1 MKDKKEE
8 ILKSDSKV
16 KKRKRSYSGIELPSP
31 EEETD
36 DFENYKIDKNIVERL
51 KLKQIESLF
60 DVQKKVYK
68 PIYEGK
74 NVIVASL
81 TGSGKTLA
89 FVLPTLMRYSDKKE
103 LNQTRPKILVLAPT
117 RELSIQTGREYSDLS
132 TKNLPFKT
140 VLIYGGVSM
149 DDQIDKLRAGC
160 DIIVGTPGRVIDM
173 IERGHLK
180 VDKINTIILDEAD
193 KMLDMGFEE
202 SITDIYSKI
211 TIVEK
216 DKKRDVQVCL
226 FSATIENWVRKVAR
240 KIMPKEDEIFIDL
253 VKDLGNKTPKTVTH
267 LAVNCIKSEKTTTIA
282 DLILCYGGR
291 NKSTL
296 VFVNTKRECS
306 DLMISDKIKEEVQI
320 IHGDINQ
327 AQREATLTAF
337 RNGKV
342 KCLVAT
348 DVASRGLDIPSVDL
362 VIQSEPP
369 KDIDSYIHRAGRT
382 ARAGRSGTCI
392 TLYTRYT
399 ECLLERIEQRA
410 KIKIKRIGA
419 PQKKDII
426 EASIRDT
433 YKSLMTIDDSM
444 IKLFSED
451 AKKLIEEFGTE
462 NAVARLLAFVSGH
475 TKHMKSRSLLCGAEG
490 WITYAIKWKNKF
502 QHVGYVW
509 GFFKRILKEEIKAK
523 IRGLRIFASSDGCV
537 FDFPEDDKEIF
548 EEILYNDKYYGT
560 NYILEIPD
568 DLPELQ
574 SLEDQRNR
582 DNNLNINNFTGGYRP
597 NANRE
602 RNLSENK
609 TNDKKIKLLD
619 HSKYSKR
626 KEKYDIFVG
635 NMPYGIDEIELKEWF
650 EKNGLKN
657 IEFDARMVIDKETG
671 NSRGFGFI
679 SVFKKENVA
688 DVLKLNGKEFKHRK
702 LIINESRKYYLIFL
716 SAGRASILLDSQ
728 VRLGRLSYIGL

>member
-1 MKDKKEE
+1 MSSTSAKKEFIKE
-8 ILKSDSKV
+8 DKDLPKSDIKPH
-16 KKRKRSYSGIELPSP
+16 KRKRSYSGIELPSSST
-31 EEETD
+31 EEID
-36 DFENYKIDKNIVERL
+36 DFQTYKISPEIAERL
-51 KLKQIESLF
+51 KLKQITSLF
-60 DVQKKVYK
+60 EVQKKVYK

-74 NVIVASL
+74 NAIVASL

-89 FVLPTLMRYSDKKE
+89 FVLPTLMRYIDRKE
-103 LNQTRPKILVLAPT
+103 MNQTNPKILVLAPT

-132 TKNLPFKT
+132 TKNLLFKT
-140 VLIYGGVSM
+140 VLVYGGVSM
-149 DDQIDKLRAGC
+149 DDQIDKLRNGC
-160 DIIVGTPGRVIDM
+160 DIIVGTPGRVVDM

-180 VDKINTIILDEAD
+180 VDKIQTLILDEAD

-202 SITDIYSKI
+202 SITDIYNKIITNNGNNKDSK
-211 TIVEK
+211 EK
-216 DKKRDVQVCL
+216 KNLQILL
-226 FSATIENWVRKVAR
+226 FSATIEDWVRQVAR
-240 KIMPKEDEIFIDL
+240 KIIPNKDEIFIDL

-267 LAVNCIKSEKTTTIA
+267 LAVQVIKSEKTTTIA
-282 DLILCYGGR
+282 DLILCYGGK

-296 VFVNTKRECS
+296 VFVNTKKECS
-306 DLMISDKIKEEVQI
+306 DLMISDKVKEEVQI

-327 AQREATLTAF
+327 TQREATLSAF
-337 RNGKV
+337 RSGKV

-433 YKSLMTIDDSM
+433 YKNILSIDDSM
-444 IKLFSED
+444 IKLFTED

-462 NAVARLLAFVSGH
+462 NAVARLLAYVSGH
-475 TKHMKSRSLLCGAEG
+475 TKNMKSRSLLCGAEG
-490 WITYAIKWKNKF
+490 WITYQVKWKNKF

-523 IRGLRIFASSDGCV
+523 IRGLRVIASSDGCV

-548 EEILYNDKYYGT
+548 ENILYNDKYYGV
-560 NYILEIPD
+560 NYMLDIPD

-574 SLEDQRNR
+574 TMEEQRNR
-582 DNNLNINNFTGGYRP
+582 DSNNINNNNNNINFSNGFRP
-597 NANRE
+597 NNASSQRISSANR
-602 RNLSENK
+602 K
-609 TNDKKIKLLD
+609 TPQLLD
-619 HSKYSKR
+619 HSKFAKR
-626 KEKYDIFVG
+626 KGKFDIFVG
-635 NMPYGIDEIELKEWF
+635 NLPFGTDEVKLKEWF
-650 EKNGLKN
+650 DKNGLKN
-657 IEFDARMVIDKETG
+657 MEYDVRIVLDKDTG
-671 NSRGFGFI
+671 KSRGFGFV
-679 SVFKKENVA
+679 SVFKKEEVP
-688 DVLKLNGKEFKHRK
+688 DVVKLNGKEFNYRK
-702 LIINESRKYYLIFL
+702 LIINESKK
-716 SAGRASILLDSQ
+716 
-728 VRLGRLSYIGL
+728 

>member
-1 MKDKKEE
+1 MKVKNEDL
-8 ILKSDSKV
+8 LKSDSKP
-16 KKRKRSYSGIELPSP
+16 KKRKRSYSGIDLVPP
-31 EEETD
+31 EEILD
-36 DFENYKIDKNIVERL
+36 DFEKFGINKNIVERL

-89 FVLPTLMRYSDKKE
+89 FVLPTLMKYIDKKE
-103 LNQTRPKILVLAPT
+103 LNQTQPKILVMAPT

-132 TKNLPFKT
+132 SKDLSFKT

-149 DDQIDKLRAGC
+149 DDQIEKLRAGC
-160 DIIVGTPGRVIDM
+160 DIIVGTPGRIIDM

-180 VDKINTIILDEAD
+180 VNKINTIILDEAD

-202 SITDIYSKI
+202 SITDIYNKI
-211 TIVEK
+211 TEIDK
-216 DKKRDVQVCL
+216 DKRRDIQVCL
-226 FSATIENWVRKVAR
+226 FSATIEGWVLKVAR
-240 KIMPKEDEIFIDL
+240 KIIPKENEIFVDL

-296 VFVNTKRECS
+296 VFVNTKKECS

-399 ECLLERIEQRA
+399 ECLLERIEQKA

-433 YKSLMTIDDSM
+433 YKNLMSIDESM
-444 IKLFSED
+444 IKLFTED

-462 NAVARLLAFVSGH
+462 NAIARLLAYVSGH
-475 TKHMKSRSLLCGAEG
+475 TKKMKSRSLLCGAEG
-490 WITYAIKWKNKF
+490 WVTYSIKWKNKF

-509 GFFKRILKEEIKAK
+509 GFFKRILKDEIKSK
-523 IRGLRIFASSDGCV
+523 IRGLRCFSSSDGCV
-537 FDFPEDDKEIF
+537 FDYPEDDKEIF

-560 NYILEIPD
+560 NYTLDIPE

-574 SLEDQRNR
+574 SLDEQRNR
-582 DNNLNINNFTGGYRP
+582 DNNNTINNFSGYRP
-597 NANRE
+597 NNPTRE

-609 TNDKKIKLLD
+609 SNDRRPKILD
-619 HSKYSKR
+619 HSKYTRR
-626 KEKYDIFVG
+626 KDRIDLFIG
-635 NMPYGIDEIELKEWF
+635 NMPYGIDEIQLKDWF
-650 EKNGLKN
+650 EKNGLKK
-657 IEFDARMVIDKETG
+657 IEFDARIALDKETG
-671 NSRGFGFI
+671 QGRGFGFI
-679 SVFKKENVA
+679 SVFNKEDVSL
-688 DVLKLNGKEFKHRK
+688 VLKLNGKEFNHRK
-702 LIINESRKYYLIFL
+702 LVINESRK
-716 SAGRASILLDSQ
+716 
-728 VRLGRLSYIGL
+728 

>member
-1 MKDKKEE
+1 MSSIKEVQN
-8 ILKSDSKV
+8 SDSKPH
-16 KKRKRSYSGIELPSP
+16 KRKRSYSGIECPTP
-31 EEETD
+31 PNEPD
-36 DFENYKIDKNIVERL
+36 DFETYKIHPKIVERL

-60 DVQKKVYK
+60 EVQKKVYN
-68 PIYEGK
+68 PIYSGK
-74 NVIVASL
+74 NVIVSSL

-89 FVLPTLMRYSDKKE
+89 FVLPTLMRYIDKKE
-103 LNQTRPKILVLAPT
+103 LDQSRPKILVLAPT

-132 TKNLPFKT
+132 TKDLYFKT

-149 DDQIDKLRAGC
+149 EDQIDKLKSGC

-180 VDKINTIILDEAD
+180 VDLIQTLILDEAD

-202 SITDIYSKI
+202 SITDIYKKIVDGKEKSK
-211 TIVEK
+211 K
-216 DKKRDVQVCL
+216 DIQVLL
-226 FSATIENWVRKVAR
+226 FSATIESWVRKVAR
-240 KIMPKEDEIFIDL
+240 KIIPKEDEIFIDL

-267 LAVNCIKSEKTTTIA
+267 LAVQVIKSEKTTTIA
-282 DLILCYGGR
+282 DLILCYGGK

-296 VFVNTKRECS
+296 VFVNTKKECS
-306 DLMISDKIKEEVQI
+306 DLMISDKVKEEVQI

-369 KDIDSYIHRAGRT
+369 RDIDSYIHRAGRT

-399 ECLLERIEQRA
+399 ECLLEQIEQKA

-433 YKSLMTIDDSM
+433 YKNLMSIDDSM
-444 IKLFSED
+444 IKLFSEN

-462 NAVARLLAFVSGH
+462 NAVARLLAYVSGH
-475 TKHMKSRSLLCGAEG
+475 TKNMKSRSLLCGAEG
-490 WITYAIKWKNKF
+490 WITYQIKWKNKF

-509 GFFKRILKEEIKAK
+509 GFFKKILKEEIKAK
-523 IRGLRIFASSDGCV
+523 IRGLRVIASSDGCV

-548 EEILYNDKYYGT
+548 ENILYNDKYYGT

-574 SLEDQRNR
+574 SMEDQRNR
-582 DNNLNINNFTGGYRP
+582 DSNNINSTNNNHFSSGFRP
-597 NANRE
+597 NNATRMA
-602 RNLSENK
+602 RNNSY
-609 TNDKKIKLLD
+609 DKKPQMLD
-619 HSKYSKR
+619 HSKFMKR
-626 KEKYDIFVG
+626 KGRYDIFVG
-635 NMPYGIDEIELKEWF
+635 NLPYNADEVKLKEWF
-650 EKNGLKN
+650 EKNGMKN
-657 IEFDARMVIDKETG
+657 KEFDVRIALDKDTG
-671 NSRGFGFI
+671 KPRGFGFV
-679 SVFKKENVA
+679 SVFNKDDIG
-688 DVLKLNGKEFKHRK
+688 DVIKLNGKEFNFRK
-702 LIINESRKYYLIFL
+702 LIINEAKK
-716 SAGRASILLDSQ
+716 
-728 VRLGRLSYIGL
+728 

>member
-1 MKDKKEE
+1 MSSIKEVQN
-8 ILKSDSKV
+8 SDSKPH
-16 KKRKRSYSGIELPSP
+16 KRKRSYSGIECPTP
-31 EEETD
+31 PNEPD
-36 DFENYKIDKNIVERL
+36 DFETYKIHPKIVERL

-60 DVQKKVYK
+60 EVQKKVYN
-68 PIYEGK
+68 PIYSGK
-74 NVIVASL
+74 NVIVSSL

-89 FVLPTLMRYSDKKE
+89 FVLPTLMRYIDKKE
-103 LNQTRPKILVLAPT
+103 LNQSRPKILVLAPT

-132 TKNLPFKT
+132 TKDLYFKT

-149 DDQIDKLRAGC
+149 EDQIDKLKSGC

-180 VDKINTIILDEAD
+180 VDLIQTLILDEAD

-202 SITDIYSKI
+202 SITDIYKKIVDNEKEKNGKEKSK
-211 TIVEK
+211 K
-216 DKKRDVQVCL
+216 DIQVLL
-226 FSATIENWVRKVAR
+226 FSATIESWVRKVAR
-240 KIMPKEDEIFIDL
+240 KIIPKEDEIFIDL

-267 LAVNCIKSEKTTTIA
+267 LAVQVIKSEKTTTIA
-282 DLILCYGGR
+282 DLILCYGGK

-296 VFVNTKRECS
+296 VFVNTKKECS
-306 DLMISDKIKEEVQI
+306 DLMISDKVKEEVQI

-369 KDIDSYIHRAGRT
+369 RDIDSYIHRAGRT

-399 ECLLERIEQRA
+399 ECLLEQIEQKA

-433 YKSLMTIDDSM
+433 YKNLMSIDDSM
-444 IKLFSED
+444 IKLFSEN

-462 NAVARLLAFVSGH
+462 NAVARLLAYVSGH
-475 TKHMKSRSLLCGAEG
+475 TKNMKSRSLLCGAEG
-490 WITYAIKWKNKF
+490 WITYQIKWKNKF

-509 GFFKRILKEEIKAK
+509 GFFKKILKEEIKAK
-523 IRGLRIFASSDGCV
+523 IRGLRVIASSDGCV

-548 EEILYNDKYYGT
+548 ENILYNDKYYGT
-560 NYILEIPD
+560 NYVLEIPD

-574 SLEDQRNR
+574 SMEDQRNR
-582 DNNLNINNFTGGYRP
+582 DSNNLNSTNNNHYSSGFRP
-597 NANRE
+597 NNATRMA
-602 RNLSENK
+602 RNNSY
-609 TNDKKIKLLD
+609 DKKPQMLD
-619 HSKYSKR
+619 HSKFMKR
-626 KEKYDIFVG
+626 KGRYDIFVG
-635 NMPYGIDEIELKEWF
+635 NLPYNADEVKLKEWF
-650 EKNGLKN
+650 EKNGMKN
-657 IEFDARMVIDKETG
+657 TEFDVRIALDKDTG
-671 NSRGFGFI
+671 KPRGFGFV
-679 SVFKKENVA
+679 SVFNKDDIG
-688 DVLKLNGKEFKHRK
+688 DVIKLNGKEFNFRK
-702 LIINESRKYYLIFL
+702 LIINEAKK
-716 SAGRASILLDSQ
+716 
-728 VRLGRLSYIGL
+728 

>member
-1 MKDKKEE
+1 MSSIKDVQ
-8 ILKSDSKV
+8 KSDSKPH
-16 KKRKRSYSGIELPSP
+16 KRKRSYSCIECPTP
-31 EEETD
+31 PNEPD
-36 DFENYKIDKNIVERL
+36 DFETFKINPNIVERL

-60 DVQKKVYK
+60 EVQKKVYN
-68 PIYEGK
+68 PIYQGK
-74 NVIVASL
+74 NVIVSSL

-89 FVLPTLMRYSDKKE
+89 FVLPTLMRYIDKKQ
-103 LNQTRPKILVLAPT
+103 LNQTHPKILVLAPT

-132 TKNLPFKT
+132 TKNVYFKT

-149 DDQIDKLRAGC
+149 EDQIDKLNTGC

-180 VDKINTIILDEAD
+180 VDLIQTLILDEAD

-202 SITDIYSKI
+202 SITDIYNKI
-211 TIVEK
+211 INNLKEKEK
-216 DKKRDVQVCL
+216 DIQVLL
-226 FSATIENWVRKVAR
+226 FSATIESWVRKVAR
-240 KIMPKEDEIFIDL
+240 KIIPKEDEIFIDL

-267 LAVNCIKSEKTTTIA
+267 LAVQVIKSEKTTTIA
-282 DLILCYGGR
+282 DLILCYGGK

-296 VFVNTKRECS
+296 VFVNTKKECS
-306 DLMISDKIKEEVQI
+306 DLMISDKVKEEVQI

-399 ECLLERIEQRA
+399 ECLLERIEQKA

-433 YKSLMTIDDSM
+433 YKNLMSIDDSM
-444 IKLFSED
+444 IKLFTEN

-462 NAVARLLAFVSGH
+462 NAVARLLAYVSGH
-475 TKHMKSRSLLCGAEG
+475 TKKMKSRSLLCGAEG
-490 WITYAIKWKNKF
+490 WITYQIKWKNKF

-523 IRGLRIFASSDGCV
+523 IRGLRVISSLDGCV

-548 EEILYNDKYYGT
+548 ENILYNDKYYGT
-560 NYILEIPD
+560 NYFLEIPD

-574 SLEDQRNR
+574 SIEEQRNR
-582 DNNLNINNFTGGYRP
+582 DSNNVNNINNNINNSARSISY
-597 NANRE
+597 
-602 RNLSENK
+602 
-609 TNDKKIKLLD
+609 DKKQNTLD
-619 HSKYSKR
+619 HSKFMKR
-626 KEKYDIFVG
+626 KGRFDIFVG
-635 NMPYGIDEIELKEWF
+635 NLPYNADEVKLKEWF

-657 IEFDARMVIDKETG
+657 MEFDVRITLDKDTG
-671 NSRGFGFI
+671 KGRGFGFV
-679 SVFKKENVA
+679 SVFKKEDIN
-688 DVLKLNGKEFKHRK
+688 DVIKLNGKEFNYRK
-702 LIINESRKYYLIFL
+702 LVINESKK
-716 SAGRASILLDSQ
+716 
-728 VRLGRLSYIGL
+728 

>member
-1 MKDKKEE
+1 MKEKKEE
-8 ILKSDSKV
+8 ILKDKKEELLKSDAKT
-16 KKRKRSYSGIELPSP
+16 KKRKRSYSGIELPMP
-31 EEETD
+31 DEEID
-36 DFENYKIDKNIVERL
+36 DFKKYKINEYIAERL

-60 DVQKKVYK
+60 EVQKKVYQ

-89 FVLPTLMRYSDKKE
+89 FVLPTLMRYIDKKE
-103 LNQTRPKILVLAPT
+103 LNQTRPKILVMAPT

-132 TKNLPFKT
+132 SKNLSFKT

-149 DDQIDKLRAGC
+149 DDQIEKLKMGC
-160 DIIVGTPGRVIDM
+160 DIIVGTPGRILDM

-202 SITDIYSKI
+202 SITDIYKKI
-211 TIVEK
+211 IETDK
-216 DKKRDVQVCL
+216 DKDKEKKRDIQVCL
-226 FSATIENWVRKVAR
+226 FSATIEDWVRKVAK
-240 KIMPKEDEIFIDL
+240 KIMPNKDEIFIDL

-327 AQREATLTAF
+327 TQREATLTAF

-392 TLYTRYT
+392 TLYTRYS
-399 ECLLERIEQRA
+399 ECLLERIEQKA

-433 YKSLMTIDDSM
+433 YKSLMSIDDSM
-444 IKLFSED
+444 IKLFMDD
-451 AKKLIEEFGTE
+451 AKKLIEEFGNE
-462 NAVARLLAFVSGH
+462 NAIARLLAFVSGH

-509 GFFKRILKEEIKAK
+509 GFFKRMLKDEIKAK
-523 IRGLRIFASSDGCV
+523 IRGLRCFSTLDGCV

-560 NYILEIPD
+560 NYTLEIPD
-568 DLPELQ
+568 DLPDLQ
-574 SLEDQRNR
+574 SLDEQRNR
-582 DNNLNINNFTGGYRP
+582 DNRDNRDNNNINSFSGGYRP
-597 NANRE
+597 NNRTREE
-602 RNLSENK
+602 RKLVENK
-609 TNDKKIKLLD
+609 NGDKKIKLLD
-619 HSKYSKR
+619 HSKYNRR
-626 KEKYDIFVG
+626 KEKIDLFIG
-635 NMPYGIDEIELKEWF
+635 NMPYGIDEIQLREWF
-650 EKNGLKN
+650 EKNGLKK
-657 IEFDARMVIDKETG
+657 IEFDARIVIDKETG
-671 NSRGFGFI
+671 QGRGFGFI
-679 SVFKKENVA
+679 SVFNKDDVNI
-688 DVLKLNGKEFKHRK
+688 VLKLNGKEFNHRK
-702 LIINESRKYYLIFL
+702 IIINESKK
-716 SAGRASILLDSQ
+716 
-728 VRLGRLSYIGL
+728 

>member
-1 MKDKKEE
+1 MSSIKE
-8 ILKSDSKV
+8 IPNSDSKPH
-16 KKRKRSYSGIELPSP
+16 KRKRSLSGIETPP
-31 EEETD
+31 NEPD
-36 DFENYKIDKNIVERL
+36 DFEIYKIDKNIVERL

-60 DVQKKVYK
+60 EVQKKVYN
-68 PIYEGK
+68 PIYLGK

-89 FVLPTLMRYSDKKE
+89 FVLPTLMKYIDKKE
-103 LNQTRPKILVLAPT
+103 LDQTHPKILVLAPT

-132 TKNLPFKT
+132 TKNVYFRT

-149 DDQIDKLRAGC
+149 DDQIDKLKNGC

-180 VDKINTIILDEAD
+180 VDKIQTLILDEAD

-202 SITDIYSKI
+202 SITDIYQKI
-211 TIVEK
+211 ASANNNKEEK
-216 DKKRDVQVCL
+216 NDKKDIQVLL
-226 FSATIENWVRKVAR
+226 FSATIEDWVRKVAR
-240 KIMPKEDEIFIDL
+240 KIIPKGDEIFIDL

-267 LAVNCIKSEKTTTIA
+267 LAVQVIKSEKTTTIA
-282 DLILCYGGR
+282 DLILCYGGK

-296 VFVNTKRECS
+296 VFVNTKKECS
-306 DLMISDKIKEEVQI
+306 DLMISDKVKEEVQI

-327 AQREATLTAF
+327 TQREATLTAF

-399 ECLLERIEQRA
+399 ECLLERIEQKA

-433 YKSLMTIDDSM
+433 YKSLMSIDDSM
-444 IKLFSED
+444 IKLFTEN

-462 NAVARLLAFVSGH
+462 NAVARLLAYVSGH
-475 TKHMKSRSLLCGAEG
+475 TKNMKSRSLLCGAEG
-490 WITYAIKWKNKF
+490 WITYQIKWKNKF

-523 IRGLRIFASSDGCV
+523 IRGLRVISSSDGCV
-537 FDFPEDDKEIF
+537 FDYPEDDKEIF
-548 EEILYNDKYYGT
+548 ENILYNDKFYGI
-560 NYILEIPD
+560 NYVLEIPD

-574 SLEDQRNR
+574 SIEDQRNR
-582 DNNLNINNFTGGYRP
+582 DINSNLNTINNNNKNFGGGFRP
-597 NANRE
+597 NNPTRQA
-602 RNLSENK
+602 RNLSFE
-609 TNDKKIKLLD
+609 KKQPQTLD
-619 HSKYSKR
+619 HSKFMKR
-626 KEKYDIFVG
+626 KGRYDIFVG
-635 NMPYGIDEIELKEWF
+635 NLPYNADEVKLKQWF

-657 IEFDARMVIDKETG
+657 MEFDVRITMDKDTG
-671 NSRGFGFI
+671 KPRGFGFV
-679 SVFKKENVA
+679 SVFNKE
-688 DVLKLNGKEFKHRK
+688 DVNDVVKLNGKEFNFRK
-702 LIINESRKYYLIFL
+702 LIINESKK
-716 SAGRASILLDSQ
+716 
-728 VRLGRLSYIGL
+728 

>member
-1 MKDKKEE
+1 MSSIKDVS
-8 ILKSDSKV
+8 KSDIKPH
-16 KKRKRSYSGIELPSP
+16 KRKRSLSGIECPTP
-31 EEETD
+31 PNEPD
-36 DFENYKIDKNIVERL
+36 DFETYKIDKNIVERL

-60 DVQKKVYK
+60 EVQKKVYM
-68 PIYEGK
+68 PVYSGK
-74 NVIVASL
+74 NVIVSSL

-89 FVLPTLMRYSDKKE
+89 FVLPTLMRYIDKKE
-103 LNQTRPKILVLAPT
+103 LNQTHPKILVLAPT

-132 TKNLPFKT
+132 SKNLFFNT

-149 DDQIDKLRAGC
+149 DDQINKLKNGC

-180 VDKINTIILDEAD
+180 IDKIQTLILDEAD

-202 SITDIYSKI
+202 SITDIYQKI
-211 TIVEK
+211 VNNNNGKEK
-216 DKKRDVQVCL
+216 DIQVLL
-226 FSATIENWVRKVAR
+226 FSATIEEWVRKVAR
-240 KIMPKEDEIFIDL
+240 KIIPKGDEIFIDL

-267 LAVNCIKSEKTTTIA
+267 LAVQVIKSEKTTTIA
-282 DLILCYGGR
+282 DLILCYGGK

-296 VFVNTKRECS
+296 VFVNTKKECS
-306 DLMISDKIKEEVQI
+306 DLMISDKVKEEVQI

-327 AQREATLTAF
+327 TQREATLTAF

-399 ECLLERIEQRA
+399 ECLLERIEQKA

-433 YKSLMTIDDSM
+433 YKSLMSIDDSM
-444 IKLFSED
+444 IKLFTD
-451 AKKLIEEFGTE
+451 NAKKLIEEFGTE
-462 NAVARLLAFVSGH
+462 NAVARLLAYVSGH
-475 TKHMKSRSLLCGAEG
+475 TKNMKSRSLLCGAEG
-490 WITYAIKWKNKF
+490 WITYQIKWKNKF

-523 IRGLRIFASSDGCV
+523 IRGLRVVSTSDGCV

-548 EEILYNDKYYGT
+548 ENILYNDKYYGI
-560 NYILEIPD
+560 NYTLEVPD

-574 SLEDQRNR
+574 SIEEQRNR
-582 DNNLNINNFTGGYRP
+582 DSNNINNISINNHSGYRP
-597 NANRE
+597 NNPTRQSK
-602 RNLSENK
+602 NLSFE
-609 TNDKKIKLLD
+609 KKPMQTLD
-619 HSKYSKR
+619 HSKFMKR
-626 KEKYDIFVG
+626 KGRYDIFVG
-635 NMPYGIDEIELKEWF
+635 NLPYNADEVKLKDWF

-657 IEFDARMVIDKETG
+657 MEFDVRITLDKETG
-671 NSRGFGFI
+671 KARGFGFV
-679 SVFKKENVA
+679 SVFDKDDVKE
-688 DVLKLNGKEFKHRK
+688 VLKLNGKEFNFRK
-702 LIINESRKYYLIFL
+702 LIINESKK
-716 SAGRASILLDSQ
+716 
-728 VRLGRLSYIGL
+728 

>member
-8 ILKSDSKV
+8 LLKSDSKS

-31 EEETD
+31 DESLD
-36 DFENYKIDKNIVERL
+36 DFEKFNIDKNIVERL

-89 FVLPTLMRYSDKKE
+89 FVLPTLMKYIDKKE
-103 LNQTRPKILVLAPT
+103 LNQSRPKILVMAPT

-132 TKNLPFKT
+132 TKNLSFKT
-140 VLIYGGVSM
+140 VLIYGGVSI
-149 DDQIDKLRAGC
+149 DDQTEKLKQGC
-160 DIIVGTPGRVIDM
+160 DIIVGTPGRIIDM

-202 SITDIYSKI
+202 SITDIYKKI
-211 TIVEK
+211 TETDK
-216 DKKRDVQVCL
+216 DKKRDIQVCL
-226 FSATIENWVRKVAR
+226 FSATIESWVRKVAR
-240 KIMPKEDEIFIDL
+240 KIIPKEDEVFIDL

-296 VFVNTKRECS
+296 VFVNTKKECS

-399 ECLLERIEQRA
+399 ECLLERIEQKA

-433 YKSLMTIDDSM
+433 YKNLMTIDDSM
-444 IKLFSED
+444 IKLFTED
-451 AKKLIEEFGTE
+451 AKKMIEEFGTE
-462 NAVARLLAFVSGH
+462 NAIARLLAYVSGH

-490 WITYAIKWKNKF
+490 WITYSIKWKNKF

-509 GFFKRILKEEIKAK
+509 GFFKRILKDEIKAK
-523 IRGLRIFASSDGCV
+523 IRGLRCFSTLDGCV

-560 NYILEIPD
+560 NYTLEVPD
-568 DLPELQ
+568 DLPDLQ
-574 SLEDQRNR
+574 SLDEQRNR
-582 DNNLNINNFTGGYRP
+582 DNNRDNTNNNSNYSGGYRP
-597 NANRE
+597 NSNRE
-602 RNLSENK
+602 TRNVSSKKN
-609 TNDKKIKLLD
+609 NSDKRIRTID
-619 HSKYSKR
+619 HSKFNKR
-626 KEKYDIFVG
+626 KDRIDIFVG
-635 NMPYGIDEIELKEWF
+635 NMPYGIDEVQLKEWF
-650 EKNGLKN
+650 EKNGLKK
-657 IEFDARMVIDKETG
+657 IEFDARIVIDKETG
-671 NSRGFGFI
+671 QGRGFGFV

-688 DVLKLNGKEFKHRK
+688 EVLKLNGKEFNHRK
-702 LIINESRKYYLIFL
+702 LIINESRK
-716 SAGRASILLDSQ
+716 
-728 VRLGRLSYIGL
+728 

>member
-1 MKDKKEE
+1 MSSIKDVQ
-8 ILKSDSKV
+8 KSDSKPH
-16 KKRKRSYSGIELPSP
+16 KRKRSYSCIECPTP
-31 EEETD
+31 PNEPD
-36 DFENYKIDKNIVERL
+36 DFETFKINPNIVERL

-60 DVQKKVYK
+60 EVQKKVYN
-68 PIYEGK
+68 PIYQGK
-74 NVIVASL
+74 NVIVSSL

-89 FVLPTLMRYSDKKE
+89 FVLPTLMRYIDKKQ
-103 LNQTRPKILVLAPT
+103 LNQTHPKILVLAPT

-132 TKNLPFKT
+132 TKNVYFKT

-149 DDQIDKLRAGC
+149 EDQIDKLNTGC

-180 VDKINTIILDEAD
+180 VDLIQTLILDEAD

-202 SITDIYSKI
+202 SITDIYNKI
-211 TIVEK
+211 INNLKEKEK
-216 DKKRDVQVCL
+216 DIQVLL
-226 FSATIENWVRKVAR
+226 FSATIESWVRKVAR
-240 KIMPKEDEIFIDL
+240 KIIPKEDEIFIDL

-267 LAVNCIKSEKTTTIA
+267 LAVQVIKSEKTTTIA
-282 DLILCYGGR
+282 DLILCYGGK

-296 VFVNTKRECS
+296 VFVNTKKECS
-306 DLMISDKIKEEVQI
+306 DLMISDKVKEEVQI

-399 ECLLERIEQRA
+399 ECLLERIEQKA

-433 YKSLMTIDDSM
+433 YKNLMSIDDSM
-444 IKLFSED
+444 IKLFTEN

-462 NAVARLLAFVSGH
+462 NAVARLLAYVSGH
-475 TKHMKSRSLLCGAEG
+475 TKKMKSRSLLCGAEG
-490 WITYAIKWKNKF
+490 WITYQIKWKNKF

-523 IRGLRIFASSDGCV
+523 IRGLRVISSLDGCV

-548 EEILYNDKYYGT
+548 ENILYNDKYYGT
-560 NYILEIPD
+560 NYVLEIPD

-574 SLEDQRNR
+574 SIEEQRNR
-582 DNNLNINNFTGGYRP
+582 DSNNANNINNNINNSTRSISY
-597 NANRE
+597 
-602 RNLSENK
+602 
-609 TNDKKIKLLD
+609 DKKQNTLD
-619 HSKYSKR
+619 HSKFMKR
-626 KEKYDIFVG
+626 KGRFDIFVG
-635 NMPYGIDEIELKEWF
+635 NLPYNADEVKLKQWF

-657 IEFDARMVIDKETG
+657 MEFDVRITLDKDTG
-671 NSRGFGFI
+671 KGRGFGFV
-679 SVFKKENVA
+679 SVFKKEDIN
-688 DVLKLNGKEFKHRK
+688 DVIKLNGKEFNYRK
-702 LIINESRKYYLIFL
+702 LVINESKK
-716 SAGRASILLDSQ
+716 
-728 VRLGRLSYIGL
+728 

>member
-1 MKDKKEE
+1 MKVKNEDL
-8 ILKSDSKV
+8 LKSDSKP
-16 KKRKRSYSGIELPSP
+16 KKRKRSYSGIDLVPP
-31 EEETD
+31 EEILD
-36 DFENYKIDKNIVERL
+36 DFEKFGIDKNIVERL

-89 FVLPTLMRYSDKKE
+89 FVLPTLMKYIDKKE
-103 LNQTRPKILVLAPT
+103 LNQTQPKILVMAPT

-132 TKNLPFKT
+132 SKDLSFKT

-149 DDQIDKLRAGC
+149 DDQIEKLRAGC
-160 DIIVGTPGRVIDM
+160 DIIVGTPGRIIDM

-180 VDKINTIILDEAD
+180 VNKINTIILDEAD

-202 SITDIYSKI
+202 SITDIYNKI
-211 TIVEK
+211 TEIDK
-216 DKKRDVQVCL
+216 DKRRDIQVCL
-226 FSATIENWVRKVAR
+226 FSATIEGWVLKVAR
-240 KIMPKEDEIFIDL
+240 KIIPKENEIFVDL

-296 VFVNTKRECS
+296 VFVNTKKECS

-399 ECLLERIEQRA
+399 ECLLERIEQKA

-433 YKSLMTIDDSM
+433 YKNLMSIDESM
-444 IKLFSED
+444 IKLFTED

-462 NAVARLLAFVSGH
+462 NAIARLLAYVSGH
-475 TKHMKSRSLLCGAEG
+475 TKKMKSRSLLCGAEG
-490 WITYAIKWKNKF
+490 WVTYSIKWKNKF

-509 GFFKRILKEEIKAK
+509 GFFKRILKDEIKSK
-523 IRGLRIFASSDGCV
+523 IRGLRCFSSSDGCV
-537 FDFPEDDKEIF
+537 FDYPEDDKEIF

-560 NYILEIPD
+560 NYTLDIPE

-574 SLEDQRNR
+574 SLDEQRNR
-582 DNNLNINNFTGGYRP
+582 DNNNTINNFSGFRP
-597 NANRE
+597 NNPTRE

-609 TNDKKIKLLD
+609 SNDRRPKILD
-619 HSKYSKR
+619 HSKYMRR
-626 KEKYDIFVG
+626 KDRIDLFIG
-635 NMPYGIDEIELKEWF
+635 NMPYGIDEIQLKDWF
-650 EKNGLKN
+650 EKNGLKK
-657 IEFDARMVIDKETG
+657 IEFDARIALDKETG
-671 NSRGFGFI
+671 QGRGFGFI
-679 SVFKKENVA
+679 SVFNKEDVSL
-688 DVLKLNGKEFKHRK
+688 VLKLNGKEFNHRK
-702 LIINESRKYYLIFL
+702 LVINESRK
-716 SAGRASILLDSQ
+716 
-728 VRLGRLSYIGL
+728 

>member
-1 MKDKKEE
+1 MSSSKKDD
-8 ILKSDSKV
+8 LHKSDLKTH
-16 KKRKRSYSGIELPSP
+16 KRKRSYSGIELPSSST
-31 EEETD
+31 EEID
-36 DFENYKIDKNIVERL
+36 DFQAYKIAPEIVERL
-51 KLKQIESLF
+51 KLKQITSLF
-60 DVQKKVYK
+60 EVQKKVYN

-89 FVLPTLMRYSDKKE
+89 FVLPTLMHYLDNKE
-103 LNQTRPKILVLAPT
+103 MNQTNPKILVLAPT

-132 TKNLPFKT
+132 TKNLLFKT
-140 VLIYGGVSM
+140 VLVYGGVSM
-149 DDQIDKLRAGC
+149 EDQIDKLKSGC
-160 DIIVGTPGRVIDM
+160 DIIVGTPGRVVDM

-180 VDKINTIILDEAD
+180 VDKIKTLILDEAD

-202 SITDIYSKI
+202 SITDIYNKI
-211 TIVEK
+211 ITNNNKDVNLKEK
-216 DKKRDVQVCL
+216 KNLQILL
-226 FSATIENWVRKVAR
+226 FSATIEDWVRKVAR
-240 KIMPKEDEIFIDL
+240 KIIPNKDEMFIDL

-267 LAVNCIKSEKTTTIA
+267 LAVQVIKSEKTTTIA
-282 DLILCYGGR
+282 DLILCYGGK

-296 VFVNTKRECS
+296 VFVNTKKECS

-337 RNGKV
+337 RTGKV

-433 YKSLMTIDDSM
+433 YKNILSIDDSM
-444 IKLFSED
+444 IKLFTDD
-451 AKKLIEEFGTE
+451 AKRLIEEFGSE
-462 NAVARLLAFVSGH
+462 NAVARLLAYVSGH
-475 TKHMKSRSLLCGAEG
+475 TKNMKSRSLLCGAEG
-490 WITYAIKWKNKF
+490 WITYQIKWKNKF
-502 QHVGYVW
+502 QHVGYIW
-509 GFFKRILKEEIKAK
+509 SFFRKILKEDIKSK
-523 IRGLRIFASSDGCV
+523 IRGLRVISTSDGCV

-548 EEILYNDKYYGT
+548 ENILYNDKYYGV
-560 NYILEIPD
+560 NYALDIPE

-574 SLEDQRNR
+574 SLEEQRNR
-582 DNNLNINNFTGGYRP
+582 DSNNINLNTGNNINNLTGGFRP
-597 NANRE
+597 KNSSSLKLNSANR
-602 RNLSENK
+602 K
-609 TNDKKIKLLD
+609 APQLLD
-619 HSKYSKR
+619 HSKFAKR
-626 KEKYDIFVG
+626 KGKFDIFVG
-635 NMPYGIDEIELKEWF
+635 NLPYGTDEVKLKEWF
-650 EKNGLKN
+650 EKNGMKN
-657 IEFDARMVIDKETG
+657 MEFDVRIVIDKDTG
-671 NSRGFGFI
+671 KGRGFGFV
-679 SVFKKENVA
+679 SVFKKEDIS
-688 DVLKLNGKEFKHRK
+688 DVIKLNGKEFNYRK
-702 LIINESRKYYLIFL
+702 LIINESKK
-716 SAGRASILLDSQ
+716 
-728 VRLGRLSYIGL
+728 

>member
-1 MKDKKEE
+1 MSSIKDVQ
-8 ILKSDSKV
+8 KSDSKPH
-16 KKRKRSYSGIELPSP
+16 KRKRSYSCIECPTP
-31 EEETD
+31 PNEPD
-36 DFENYKIDKNIVERL
+36 DFETFKINPNIVERL

-60 DVQKKVYK
+60 EVQKKVYN
-68 PIYEGK
+68 PIYQGK
-74 NVIVASL
+74 NVIVSSL

-89 FVLPTLMRYSDKKE
+89 FVLPTLMRYIDKKQ
-103 LNQTRPKILVLAPT
+103 LNQTHPKILVLAPT

-132 TKNLPFKT
+132 TKNVYFKT

-149 DDQIDKLRAGC
+149 EDQIDKLNTGC

-180 VDKINTIILDEAD
+180 VDLIQTLILDEAD

-202 SITDIYSKI
+202 SITDIYNKI
-211 TIVEK
+211 INNLKEK
-216 DKKRDVQVCL
+216 EKKDIQVLL
-226 FSATIENWVRKVAR
+226 FSATIESWVRKVAR
-240 KIMPKEDEIFIDL
+240 KIIPKEDEIFIDL

-267 LAVNCIKSEKTTTIA
+267 LAVQVIKSEKTTTIA
-282 DLILCYGGR
+282 DLILCYGGK

-296 VFVNTKRECS
+296 VFVNTKKECS
-306 DLMISDKIKEEVQI
+306 DLMISDKVKEEVQI

-399 ECLLERIEQRA
+399 ECLLERIEQKA

-433 YKSLMTIDDSM
+433 YKNLMSIDDSM
-444 IKLFSED
+444 IKLFTEN

-462 NAVARLLAFVSGH
+462 NAVARLLAYVSGH
-475 TKHMKSRSLLCGAEG
+475 TKKMKSRSLLCGAEG
-490 WITYAIKWKNKF
+490 WITYQIKWKNKF

-523 IRGLRIFASSDGCV
+523 IRGLRVISSLDGCV

-548 EEILYNDKYYGT
+548 ENILYNDKYYGT
-560 NYILEIPD
+560 NYVLEIPD

-574 SLEDQRNR
+574 SIEEQRNR
-582 DNNLNINNFTGGYRP
+582 DSNNANNINNNINNSTRSISY
-597 NANRE
+597 
-602 RNLSENK
+602 
-609 TNDKKIKLLD
+609 DKKQNTLD
-619 HSKYSKR
+619 HSKFMKR
-626 KEKYDIFVG
+626 KGRFDIFVG
-635 NMPYGIDEIELKEWF
+635 NLPYNADEVKLKEWF

-657 IEFDARMVIDKETG
+657 MEFDVRITLDKDTG
-671 NSRGFGFI
+671 KGRGFGFV
-679 SVFKKENVA
+679 SVFKKEDIN
-688 DVLKLNGKEFKHRK
+688 DVIKLNGKEFNYRK
-702 LIINESRKYYLIFL
+702 LVINESKK
-716 SAGRASILLDSQ
+716 
-728 VRLGRLSYIGL
+728 

>member
-1 MKDKKEE
+1 MSSIKDKQN
-8 ILKSDSKV
+8 SDSKPH
-16 KKRKRSYSGIELPSP
+16 KRKRSYSGIEIPTPSNEP
-31 EEETD
+31 D
-36 DFENYKIDKNIVERL
+36 DFQTYKIDPNIVERL

-60 DVQKKVYK
+60 EVQKKVYN
-68 PIYEGK
+68 PIYSGK
-74 NVIVASL
+74 NVIVSSL

-89 FVLPTLMRYSDKKE
+89 FVLPTLMRYIDKKE
-103 LNQTRPKILVLAPT
+103 LNQTHPKILVLAPT

-132 TKNLPFKT
+132 TKNVYFRT

-149 DDQIDKLRAGC
+149 DEQIEKLKNGC

-180 VDKINTIILDEAD
+180 VDLIQTLILDEAD

-202 SITDIYSKI
+202 SITDIYQKI
-211 TIVEK
+211 VNKEK
-216 DKKRDVQVCL
+216 EKEKKDIQVLL
-226 FSATIENWVRKVAR
+226 FSATIESWVRKVAR
-240 KIMPKEDEIFIDL
+240 KIIPKEDEIFIDL

-267 LAVNCIKSEKTTTIA
+267 LAVQVIKSEKTTTIA
-282 DLILCYGGR
+282 DLILCYGGK

-296 VFVNTKRECS
+296 VFVNTKKECS
-306 DLMISDKIKEEVQI
+306 DLMISDKVKEEVQI

-327 AQREATLTAF
+327 TQREATLTAF

-369 KDIDSYIHRAGRT
+369 KDIDSYIHREGRP

-399 ECLLERIEQRA
+399 ECLLERIEQKA

-433 YKSLMTIDDSM
+433 YKNLMSIDESM
-444 IKLFSED
+444 IKLFAEN

-462 NAVARLLAFVSGH
+462 NAVARLLAYVSGH
-475 TKHMKSRSLLCGAEG
+475 TKNMKSRSLLCGAEG
-490 WITYAIKWKNKF
+490 WITYQIKWKNKF

-509 GFFKRILKEEIKAK
+509 GFFKKILKEEIKAK
-523 IRGLRIFASSDGCV
+523 IRGLRIISSSDGCV

-548 EEILYNDKYYGT
+548 ENILYNDKYYGT
-560 NYILEIPD
+560 NYVLEIPD

-574 SLEDQRNR
+574 SIEEQRNR
-582 DNNLNINNFTGGYRP
+582 DSNNINSINNYTGGYRP
-597 NANRE
+597 NNATRLA
-602 RNLSENK
+602 RNNSYE
-609 TNDKKIKLLD
+609 KKPQMLD
-619 HSKYSKR
+619 HTKFMKR
-626 KEKYDIFVG
+626 KKYDIFVG
-635 NMPYGIDEIELKEWF
+635 NLPYNTDEVKLKEWF
-650 EKNGLKN
+650 EKNGLKG
-657 IEFDARMVIDKETG
+657 IEFDVRITLDKETG
-671 NSRGFGFI
+671 KGRGFGFV
-679 SVFKKENVA
+679 SVFNKEDIN
-688 DVLKLNGKEFKHRK
+688 DVVKLNGKEFNFRK
-702 LIINESRKYYLIFL
+702 LIINESKK
-716 SAGRASILLDSQ
+716 
-728 VRLGRLSYIGL
+728 

>member
-1 MKDKKEE
+1 MKEKKEE
-8 ILKSDSKV
+8 LLKSDSKP
-16 KKRKRSYSGIELPSP
+16 KKRKRSYSGIELPLP
-31 EEETD
+31 EETVD
-36 DFENYKIDKNIVERL
+36 DFEKYNIDKNIVDRL

-60 DVQKKVYK
+60 EVQKKVYT
-68 PIYEGK
+68 PIYQGK

-89 FVLPTLMRYSDKKE
+89 FVLPTLMRYIDKKE
-103 LNQTRPKILVLAPT
+103 LNQSRPKILVMAPT

-132 TKNLPFKT
+132 SKNLSFKT

-149 DDQIDKLRAGC
+149 DDQIEKLRSGC
-160 DIIVGTPGRVIDM
+160 DIIVGTPGRIIDM

-202 SITDIYSKI
+202 SITDIYKKI
-211 TIVEK
+211 TETDK
-216 DKKRDVQVCL
+216 DKRRDVQVCL
-226 FSATIENWVRKVAR
+226 FSATIESWVRKVAK
-240 KIMPKEDEIFIDL
+240 KIIPKEDEIFIDL

-296 VFVNTKRECS
+296 VFVNTKKECS

-399 ECLLERIEQRA
+399 ECLLERIEQKA

-444 IKLFSED
+444 IKLFTED

-490 WITYAIKWKNKF
+490 WITYSIKWKNKF

-509 GFFKRILKEEIKAK
+509 GFFKRMLKDEIKAK
-523 IRGLRIFASSDGCV
+523 IRGLRCFSSLDGCV
-537 FDFPEDDKEIF
+537 FDFPEDDKELF
-548 EEILYNDKYYGT
+548 EEILYNDKFYGT
-560 NYILEIPD
+560 NYTLDIPD
-568 DLPELQ
+568 DLPDLQ
-574 SLEDQRNR
+574 SLEEQRNR
-582 DNNLNINNFTGGYRP
+582 DNNNFNSNNNNFTGPYRP
-597 NANRE
+597 NINRDRDNRDNRDSRDKDRDS
-602 RNLSENK
+602 RNLSMNK
-609 TNDKKIKLLD
+609 NNNGDKRFRTID

-626 KEKYDIFVG
+626 KDKFDLFVG
-635 NMPYGIDEIELKEWF
+635 NMPYGIDEVQLKEWF
-650 EKNGLKN
+650 EKNGLKK
-657 IEFDARMVIDKETG
+657 IEFDARIVMDKETG
-671 NSRGFGFI
+671 QGRGFGFV
-679 SVFKKENVA
+679 SVFDKDNIA
-688 DVLKLNGKEFKHRK
+688 DVLKLNGKEFNHRK
-702 LIINESRKYYLIFL
+702 IVINESRK
-716 SAGRASILLDSQ
+716 
-728 VRLGRLSYIGL
+728 

>member
-1 MKDKKEE
+1 MKSTKKEE
-8 ILKSDSKV
+8 LIKSDLNT
-16 KKRKRSYSGIELPSP
+16 KKRKRSYSGIELPLQ
-31 EEETD
+31 EKEID
-36 DFENYKIDKNIVERL
+36 DFQKYNINSNIVERL

-60 DVQKKVYK
+60 EVQKKVYN
-68 PIYEGK
+68 PIYDGK

-89 FVLPTLMRYSDKKE
+89 FVLPTLMRYIDKNE
-103 LNQTRPKILVLAPT
+103 LNQDHPRILVMAPT
-117 RELSIQTGREYSDLS
+117 RELSIQIGREYSDLS
-132 TKNLPFKT
+132 SKNLSFRT

-149 DDQIDKLRAGC
+149 DDQIDKLRNGC
-160 DIIVGTPGRVIDM
+160 DIIVGTPGRIIDM

-180 VDKINTIILDEAD
+180 VDKIKTIILDEAD

-202 SITDIYSKI
+202 SITGIYKKI
-211 TIVEK
+211 TED
-216 DKKRDVQVCL
+216 DKGKRRDIQVCL

-240 KIMPKEDEIFIDL
+240 KIIPKENEIYIDL
-253 VKDLGNKTPKTVTH
+253 VKDLSNKTPKTVTH

-296 VFVNTKRECS
+296 VFVNTKKECS

-327 AQREATLTAF
+327 IQREATLIAF

-399 ECLLERIEQRA
+399 ECLLERIEQKA

-433 YKSLMTIDDSM
+433 YKSLMSIDDSM
-444 IKLFSED
+444 IKLFLED
-451 AKKLIEEFGTE
+451 AKKLIEEFGNE
-462 NAVARLLAFVSGH
+462 NTVARLLAYVSGY
-475 TKHMKSRSLLCGAEG
+475 TKQMKSSSLLCGAEG
-490 WITYAIKWKNKF
+490 YITYAIKWKNKF
-502 QHVGYVW
+502 QHIGYVW
-509 GFFKRILKEEIKAK
+509 GFFKKMLKEEIKSK
-523 IRGLRIFASSDGCV
+523 IRGLRCFSSFDGCV
-537 FDFPEDDKEIF
+537 FDFPEDNKEIF

-560 NYILEIPD
+560 NYTLDIPE
-568 DLPELQ
+568 DLPDLL
-574 SLEDQRNR
+574 SLDEQRNR
-582 DNNLNINNFTGGYRP
+582 DNSFNNSNNNFSGYRP
-597 NANRE
+597 NNSSRE
-602 RNLSENK
+602 ARVSNSHS
-609 TNDKKIKLLD
+609 DKRPRLLD
-619 HSKYSKR
+619 HSRYSKR
-626 KEKYDIFVG
+626 KEKIDLFVG
-635 NMPYGIDEIELKEWF
+635 NMPYGIDEIDLKEWF
-650 EKNGLKN
+650 EKNGLKK
-657 IEFDARMVIDKETG
+657 IEFDIRIAIDKETG
-671 NSRGFGFI
+671 QGRGFGFI
-679 SVFKKENVA
+679 SVFSKVDVPE
-688 DVLKLNGKEFKHRK
+688 VLKLNGKEFNHRK
-702 LIINESRKYYLIFL
+702 LIINEKRK
-716 SAGRASILLDSQ
+716 
-728 VRLGRLSYIGL
+728 

>member
-1 MKDKKEE
+1 MSSRKDSQ
-8 ILKSDSKV
+8 KSDTKPH
-16 KKRKRSYSGIELPSP
+16 KRKRSYSGIEVQTPSNEP
-31 EEETD
+31 D
-36 DFENYKIDKNIVERL
+36 DFETFKIHPSIVERL

-60 DVQKKVYK
+60 EVQKKVYN
-68 PIYEGK
+68 PIYQGK
-74 NVIVASL
+74 NVIVSSL

-89 FVLPTLMRYSDKKE
+89 FVLPTLMRYIDKKE
-103 LNQTRPKILVLAPT
+103 LNQTHPKILVLAPT

-132 TKNLPFKT
+132 TKNLYFKT

-149 DDQIDKLRAGC
+149 DDQIDKLKSGC

-180 VDKINTIILDEAD
+180 VDLIQTLILDEAD
-193 KMLDMGFEE
+193 RMLDMGFEE
-202 SITDIYSKI
+202 SITDIYNKIVNNDNEKSSK
-211 TIVEK
+211 EK
-216 DKKRDVQVCL
+216 EKKDIQVLL
-226 FSATIENWVRKVAR
+226 FSATIESWVRKVAR
-240 KIMPKEDEIFIDL
+240 KIIPKEDEIFIDL

-267 LAVNCIKSEKTTTIA
+267 LAVQVIKSEKTTTIA
-282 DLILCYGGR
+282 DLILCYGGK

-296 VFVNTKRECS
+296 VFVNTKKECS
-306 DLMISDKIKEEVQI
+306 DLMISDKVKEEVQI

-369 KDIDSYIHRAGRT
+369 RDVDSYIHRAGRT

-399 ECLLERIEQRA
+399 ECLLEQIEQKA

-433 YKSLMTIDDSM
+433 YRSLMSIDDSM
-444 IKLFSED
+444 IKLFTD
-451 AKKLIEEFGTE
+451 NAKKLIEEFGAE
-462 NAVARLLAFVSGH
+462 NAVARLLAYVSGH
-475 TKHMKSRSLLCGAEG
+475 TKNMKSRSLLCGAEG
-490 WITYAIKWKNKF
+490 WITYQIKWKNKF

-523 IRGLRIFASSDGCV
+523 IRGLRVISSSDGCV

-548 EEILYNDKYYGT
+548 ENILYNDRFYGT
-560 NYILEIPD
+560 NYVLEIPD

-574 SLEDQRNR
+574 SIEEQRNR
-582 DNNLNINNFTGGYRP
+582 DSINLNGGNKNNFSGGYRP
-597 NANRE
+597 NNPTRMA
-602 RNLSENK
+602 RNNSLEKRPQVMDN
-609 TNDKKIKLLD
+609 
-619 HSKYSKR
+619 SKYMKR
-626 KEKYDIFVG
+626 NRFDIFVG
-635 NMPYGIDEIELKEWF
+635 NLPYNADEVELKNWF
-650 EKNGLKN
+650 EKNGLKD
-657 IEFDARMVIDKETG
+657 IKFDVRITIDKDTG
-671 NSRGFGFI
+671 KKRGFGFV
-679 SVFKKENVA
+679 SVFNKEDIDNVI
-688 DVLKLNGKEFKHRK
+688 KLNGKEFNHRK
-702 LIINESRKYYLIFL
+702 LIINEAKK
-716 SAGRASILLDSQ
+716 
-728 VRLGRLSYIGL
+728 

>member
-1 MKDKKEE
+1 MSSIKDVQ
-8 ILKSDSKV
+8 KSDSKPH
-16 KKRKRSYSGIELPSP
+16 KRKRSYSCIECPTP
-31 EEETD
+31 PNEPD
-36 DFENYKIDKNIVERL
+36 DFETFKINPNIVERL

-60 DVQKKVYK
+60 EVQKKVYN
-68 PIYEGK
+68 PIYQGK
-74 NVIVASL
+74 NVIVSSL

-89 FVLPTLMRYSDKKE
+89 FVLPTLMRYIDKKQ
-103 LNQTRPKILVLAPT
+103 LNQTHPKILVLAPT

-132 TKNLPFKT
+132 TKNVYFKT

-149 DDQIDKLRAGC
+149 EDQIDKLNTGC

-180 VDKINTIILDEAD
+180 VDLIQTLILDEAD

-202 SITDIYSKI
+202 SITDIYNKI
-211 TIVEK
+211 INNLKEK
-216 DKKRDVQVCL
+216 EKEIQVLL
-226 FSATIENWVRKVAR
+226 FSATIESWVRKVAR
-240 KIMPKEDEIFIDL
+240 KIIPKEDEIFIDL

-267 LAVNCIKSEKTTTIA
+267 LAVQVIKSEKTTTIA
-282 DLILCYGGR
+282 DLILCYGGK

-296 VFVNTKRECS
+296 VFVNTKKECS
-306 DLMISDKIKEEVQI
+306 DLMISDKVKEEVQI

-399 ECLLERIEQRA
+399 ECLLERIEQKA

-433 YKSLMTIDDSM
+433 YKNLMSIDDSM
-444 IKLFSED
+444 IKLFTEN

-462 NAVARLLAFVSGH
+462 NAVARLLAYVSGH
-475 TKHMKSRSLLCGAEG
+475 TKKMKSRSLLCGAEG
-490 WITYAIKWKNKF
+490 WITYQIKWKNKF

-523 IRGLRIFASSDGCV
+523 IRGLRVISSLDGCV

-548 EEILYNDKYYGT
+548 ENILYNDKYYGT
-560 NYILEIPD
+560 NYVLEIPD

-574 SLEDQRNR
+574 SIEEQRNR
-582 DNNLNINNFTGGYRP
+582 DSNNANNINNNINNSTRSISY
-597 NANRE
+597 
-602 RNLSENK
+602 
-609 TNDKKIKLLD
+609 DKKQNTLD
-619 HSKYSKR
+619 HSKFMKR
-626 KEKYDIFVG
+626 KGRFDIFVG
-635 NMPYGIDEIELKEWF
+635 NLPYNADEVKLKEWF

-657 IEFDARMVIDKETG
+657 MEFDVRITLDKDTG
-671 NSRGFGFI
+671 KGRGFGFV
-679 SVFKKENVA
+679 SVFKKEDIN
-688 DVLKLNGKEFKHRK
+688 DVIKLNGKEFNYRK
-702 LIINESRKYYLIFL
+702 LVINESKK
-716 SAGRASILLDSQ
+716 
-728 VRLGRLSYIGL
+728 

>member
-1 MKDKKEE
+1 MSSIKEQP
-8 ILKSDSKV
+8 KSDIKPH
-16 KKRKRSYSGIELPSP
+16 KRKRSLSGIDSP
-31 EEETD
+31 PNEPD
-36 DFENYKIDKNIVERL
+36 DFETYKIDKNIVERL

-60 DVQKKVYK
+60 EVQKKVYN
-68 PIYEGK
+68 PVYSGK
-74 NVIVASL
+74 NVIVSSL

-89 FVLPTLMRYSDKKE
+89 FVLPTLMRYIDKNE
-103 LNQTRPKILVLAPT
+103 LNQTHPKILVLAPT

-132 TKNLPFKT
+132 SKNLFFNT

-149 DDQIDKLRAGC
+149 DDQIMKLKNGC

-180 VDKINTIILDEAD
+180 IDKIQSLILDEAD

-202 SITDIYSKI
+202 SITDIYQKI
-211 TIVEK
+211 VSNNNEK
-216 DKKRDVQVCL
+216 EKEKRDIQVLL
-226 FSATIENWVRKVAR
+226 FSATIEEWVRKVAR
-240 KIMPKEDEIFIDL
+240 KIIPKGDEIFIDL

-267 LAVNCIKSEKTTTIA
+267 LAVQVIKSEKTTTIA
-282 DLILCYGGR
+282 DLILCYGGK

-296 VFVNTKRECS
+296 VFVNTKKECS
-306 DLMISDKIKEEVQI
+306 DLMISDKVKEEVQI

-337 RNGKV
+337 RTGKV

-399 ECLLERIEQRA
+399 ECLLERIEQKA

-433 YKSLMTIDDSM
+433 YKSLMSIDDSM
-444 IKLFSED
+444 IKLFSEN

-462 NAVARLLAFVSGH
+462 NAVARLLAYVSGH
-475 TKHMKSRSLLCGAEG
+475 TKNMKSRSLLCGAEG
-490 WITYAIKWKNKF
+490 WITYQIKWKNKF

-523 IRGLRIFASSDGCV
+523 IRGLRVVSTSDGCV

-548 EEILYNDKYYGT
+548 ENILYNDKYYGI
-560 NYILEIPD
+560 NYTLEVPD

-574 SLEDQRNR
+574 TLEEQRNR
-582 DNNLNINNFTGGYRP
+582 DSNNANNISNNSHSGFRP
-597 NANRE
+597 NNPTRQN
-602 RNLSENK
+602 RNLSFE
-609 TNDKKIKLLD
+609 KKPMQMLD
-619 HSKYSKR
+619 HSKFMKR
-626 KEKYDIFVG
+626 KGRLDIFVG
-635 NMPYGIDEIELKEWF
+635 NLPYNADEMKLKEWF

-657 IEFDARMVIDKETG
+657 MEFDVRIAMDKETG
-671 NSRGFGFI
+671 KPRGFGFV
-679 SVFKKENVA
+679 SVFDKDDVK
-688 DVLKLNGKEFKHRK
+688 DVLKLNGKEFNFRK
-702 LIINESRKYYLIFL
+702 LIINESKK
-716 SAGRASILLDSQ
+716 
-728 VRLGRLSYIGL
+728 

>member
-1 MKDKKEE
+1 MKEKKEE
-8 ILKSDSKV
+8 ILKSDSKT
-16 KKRKRSYSGIELPSP
+16 KKRKRSYSGIELPEP
-31 EEETD
+31 EEIID
-36 DFENYKIDKNIVERL
+36 DFEKYKIDKNIVERL

-103 LNQTRPKILVLAPT
+103 LNQTRPKILVMAPT

-160 DIIVGTPGRVIDM
+160 DIIVGTPGRIIDM

-202 SITDIYSKI
+202 SITDIYNKI
-211 TIVEK
+211 TDVEK
-216 DKKRDVQVCL
+216 GKKRDVQVCL
-226 FSATIENWVRKVAR
+226 FSATIESWVRKVAK
-240 KIMPKEDEIFIDL
+240 KIMPNDDEIFIDL

-296 VFVNTKRECS
+296 VFVNTKKECS

-399 ECLLERIEQRA
+399 ECLLERIEQKA

-433 YKSLMTIDDSM
+433 YKSLMSIDDSM
-444 IKLFSED
+444 IKLFTED

-490 WITYAIKWKNKF
+490 WITYSIKWKNKF

-509 GFFKRILKEEIKAK
+509 GFFKRMLKEEIKAK
-523 IRGLRIFASSDGCV
+523 IRGLRCFASLDGCV

-548 EEILYNDKYYGT
+548 EEILYNDKFYGT

-582 DNNLNINNFTGGYRP
+582 DNNNINNNFSGGYRP
-597 NANRE
+597 NINRE

-609 TNDKKIKLLD
+609 NMDKKIKLLD
-619 HSKYSKR
+619 HSKYSRR
-626 KEKYDIFVG
+626 KEKFDIFVG
-635 NMPYGIDEIELKEWF
+635 NMPYGIDEVQLKEWF

-671 NSRGFGFI
+671 QGRGFGFV
-679 SVFKKENVA
+679 SVFKRENVA
-688 DVLKLNGKEFKHRK
+688 DVLKLNG
-702 LIINESRKYYLIFL
+702 
-716 SAGRASILLDSQ
+716 
-728 VRLGRLSYIGL
+728 

>member
-1 MKDKKEE
+1 MKEKKDDQQNSD
-8 ILKSDSKV
+8 LKS
-16 KKRKRSYSGIELPSP
+16 KKRKRSFSGIDLPDP
-31 EEETD
+31 EESVD
-36 DFENYKIDKNIVERL
+36 DFQKYKIDLNIVERL

-60 DVQKKVYK
+60 EVQKKVYK
-68 PIYEGK
+68 PVYEGK
-74 NVIVASL
+74 NVIVSSL

-89 FVLPTLMRYSDKKE
+89 FVLPTLMRYIDKKE
-103 LNQTRPKILVLAPT
+103 MTHNKPRILVMAPT
-117 RELSIQTGREYSDLS
+117 RELSIQTGREYNDLS
-132 TKNLPFKT
+132 SKNLSFKT

-149 DDQIDKLRAGC
+149 DDQIEKLKNGC
-160 DIIVGTPGRVIDM
+160 DIIVGTPGRIMDM

-180 VDKINTIILDEAD
+180 VDKINTIVLDEAD
-193 KMLDMGFEE
+193 RMLDMGFEE
-202 SITDIYSKI
+202 SITDIYKKI
-211 TIVEK
+211 INND
-216 DKKRDVQVCL
+216 DKKKNELQVCL
-226 FSATIENWVRKVAR
+226 FSATIESWVRKVAK
-240 KIMPKEDEIFIDL
+240 KIIPNNDEIFIDL
-253 VKDLGNKTPKTVTH
+253 VKDLSNKTPKTVTH

-296 VFVNTKRECS
+296 VFVNTKKECS

-348 DVASRGLDIPSVDL
+348 DVAARGLDIPSVDL

-399 ECLLERIEQRA
+399 ECLLERIEQKA

-433 YKSLMTIDDSM
+433 YKNLMMIDDSM
-444 IKLFSED
+444 IKIFTEN
-451 AKKLIEEFGTE
+451 AKKLIEEFGSE
-462 NAVARLLAFVSGH
+462 NAVARLLAYVSGH
-475 TKHMKSRSLLCGAEG
+475 TEHMKSRSLLCGAEG
-490 WITYAIKWKNKF
+490 WITYSIKWKNQF

-509 GFFKRILKEEIKAK
+509 GFFKRILKDDIKNK
-523 IRGLRIFASSDGCV
+523 IRGLRVFNTSDGCV
-537 FDFPEDDKEIF
+537 FDFPEEGHEIF

-560 NYILEIPD
+560 NYKLEKPEE
-568 DLPELQ
+568 LPELQ
-574 SLEDQRNR
+574 GLDEQRNNNYNRSSIR
-582 DNNLNINNFTGGYRP
+582 DNNNRNFSANHNNDNRP
-597 NANRE
+597 
-602 RNLSENK
+602 
-609 TNDKKIKLLD
+609 KLLD
-619 HSKYSKR
+619 HSKYSRRPGKI
-626 KEKYDIFVG
+626 DLFVG
-635 NMPYGIDEIELKEWF
+635 NLPYGIDEVQFKEWF

-657 IEFDARMVIDKETG
+657 VEFDARIPIDKETG
-671 NSRGFGFI
+671 QARGFGFV
-679 SVFKKENVA
+679 SVFDKDDVKA
-688 DVLKLNGKEFKHRK
+688 VLKLNGKDFNHRSLK
-702 LIINESRKYYLIFL
+702 INESKK
-716 SAGRASILLDSQ
+716 
-728 VRLGRLSYIGL
+728 

>member
-1 MKDKKEE
+1 MKDKKEKE
-8 ILKSDSKV
+8 ELMKSDAKT

-31 EEETD
+31 EEEID
-36 DFENYKIDKNIVERL
+36 DFQKYKINNNIVERL

-60 DVQKKVYK
+60 EVQKKVYE

-89 FVLPTLMRYSDKKE
+89 FVLPTLMRYIDKKE
-103 LNQTRPKILVLAPT
+103 LNQSRPRILVMAPT

-132 TKNLPFKT
+132 SKNLSFKT

-149 DDQIDKLRAGC
+149 DDQIDKLRNGC
-160 DIIVGTPGRVIDM
+160 DIIVGTPGRIIDM

-202 SITDIYSKI
+202 SITDIYKKI
-211 TIVEK
+211 TEDEK
-216 DKKRDVQVCL
+216 EKEKGKRRDVQVCL
-226 FSATIENWVRKVAR
+226 FSATIESWVRKVAR
-240 KIMPKEDEIFIDL
+240 KIIPKEDEIFIDL

-267 LAVNCIKSEKTTTIA
+267 LDVNCIKSEKTTTIA

-296 VFVNTKRECS
+296 VFVNTKKECS

-433 YKSLMTIDDSM
+433 YKNLMSIDDSM

-451 AKKLIEEFGTE
+451 AKKLIEEFGNE
-462 NAVARLLAFVSGH
+462 NAVARLLAYVSGH

-490 WITYAIKWKNKF
+490 YVTYAIKWKNKF
-502 QHVGYVW
+502 NHVGYVW
-509 GFFKRILKEEIKAK
+509 GFFKRILKDEMKSK
-523 IRGLRIFASSDGCV
+523 IRGLRCFTTSDGCV
-537 FDFPEDDKEIF
+537 FDYPEDDKEIF

-560 NYILEIPD
+560 NYTLEIPE
-568 DLPELQ
+568 DLPDLQ
-574 SLEDQRNR
+574 SLDEQRNR
-582 DNNLNINNFTGGYRP
+582 DNNNLSNNFSGGYRP
-597 NANRE
+597 NNPTRESRSANH
-602 RNLSENK
+602 S
-609 TNDKKIKLLD
+609 DKRQRLLD
-619 HSKYSKR
+619 HSKYSRR
-626 KEKYDIFVG
+626 KDKIDLFVG
-635 NMPYGIDEIELKEWF
+635 NMPYGIDEVDLKEWF
-650 EKNGLKN
+650 ERNGLKN
-657 IEFDARMVIDKETG
+657 IEFDARIALDKETG
-671 NSRGFGFI
+671 QGRGFGFV
-679 SVFKKENVA
+679 SVFSKSDVP
-688 DVLKLNGKEFKHRK
+688 DVLKLNGKEFNHRK
-702 LIINESRKYYLIFL
+702 LIINESRK
-716 SAGRASILLDSQ
+716 
-728 VRLGRLSYIGL
+728 

>member
-1 MKDKKEE
+1 MSSIKDVQ
-8 ILKSDSKV
+8 KSDSKPH
-16 KKRKRSYSGIELPSP
+16 KRKRSYSCIECPTP
-31 EEETD
+31 PNEPD
-36 DFENYKIDKNIVERL
+36 DFETFKINPNIVERL

-60 DVQKKVYK
+60 EVQKKVYN
-68 PIYEGK
+68 PIYQGK
-74 NVIVASL
+74 NVIVSSL

-89 FVLPTLMRYSDKKE
+89 FVLPTLMRYIDKKQ
-103 LNQTRPKILVLAPT
+103 LNQTHPKILVLAPT

-132 TKNLPFKT
+132 TKNVYFKT

-149 DDQIDKLRAGC
+149 EDQIDKLNTGC

-180 VDKINTIILDEAD
+180 VDLIQTLILDEAD

-202 SITDIYSKI
+202 SITDIYNKI
-211 TIVEK
+211 INNLKEKEK
-216 DKKRDVQVCL
+216 DIQVLL
-226 FSATIENWVRKVAR
+226 FSATIESWVRKVAR
-240 KIMPKEDEIFIDL
+240 KIIPKEDEIFIDL

-267 LAVNCIKSEKTTTIA
+267 LAVQVIKSEKTTTIA
-282 DLILCYGGR
+282 DLILCYGGK

-296 VFVNTKRECS
+296 VFVNTKKECS
-306 DLMISDKIKEEVQI
+306 DLMISDKVKEEVQI

-399 ECLLERIEQRA
+399 ECLLERIEQKA

-433 YKSLMTIDDSM
+433 YKNLMSIDDSM
-444 IKLFSED
+444 IKLFTEN

-462 NAVARLLAFVSGH
+462 NAVARLLAYVSGH
-475 TKHMKSRSLLCGAEG
+475 TKKMKSRSLLCGAEG
-490 WITYAIKWKNKF
+490 WITYQIKWKNKF

-523 IRGLRIFASSDGCV
+523 IRGLRVISSLDGCV
-537 FDFPEDDKEIF
+537 FDFPEDDKKIF
-548 EEILYNDKYYGT
+548 ENILYNDKYYGT
-560 NYILEIPD
+560 NYVLEIPD

-574 SLEDQRNR
+574 SIEEQRNR
-582 DNNLNINNFTGGYRP
+582 DSNNVNNINNNINNSTRSISY
-597 NANRE
+597 
-602 RNLSENK
+602 
-609 TNDKKIKLLD
+609 DKKQNTLD
-619 HSKYSKR
+619 HSKFMKR
-626 KEKYDIFVG
+626 KGRFDIFVG
-635 NMPYGIDEIELKEWF
+635 NLPYNADEVKLKEWF

-657 IEFDARMVIDKETG
+657 MEFDVRITLDKDTG
-671 NSRGFGFI
+671 KGRGFGFV
-679 SVFKKENVA
+679 SVFKKEDIN
-688 DVLKLNGKEFKHRK
+688 DVIKLNGKEFNYRK
-702 LIINESRKYYLIFL
+702 LVINESKK
-716 SAGRASILLDSQ
+716 
-728 VRLGRLSYIGL
+728 